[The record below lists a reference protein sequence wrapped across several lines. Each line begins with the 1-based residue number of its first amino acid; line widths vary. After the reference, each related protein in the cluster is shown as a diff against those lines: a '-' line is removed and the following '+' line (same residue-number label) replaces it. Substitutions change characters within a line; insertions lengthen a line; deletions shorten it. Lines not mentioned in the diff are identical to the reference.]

1 MAEDVK
7 QPLLPTKQCENQT
20 AVSTDNPFSK
30 AKHKAT
36 KTQFKYVNE
45 VRTFE
50 NNILKVPVYPQNLPV
65 EIVTTVLKQGRN
77 KLGTSQQELNNKRM
91 QTLEQLPA
99 KENKNMIQTFCI
111 NKAIPHT
118 LVHFKDPN
126 FSRDSSLISSLK
138 GNEKRRTDVT
148 VMQTDYLKPWKQT
161 LDLMYTPVLSDR
173 NNRYGP

>member
-1 MAEDVK
+1 
-7 QPLLPTKQCENQT
+7 
-20 AVSTDNPFSK
+20 
-30 AKHKAT
+30 
-36 KTQFKYVNE
+36 
-45 VRTFE
+45 
-50 NNILKVPVYPQNLPV
+50 VPVYPQNLPV
-65 EIVTTVLKQGRN
+65 EIVTTVLKKGKN
-77 KLGTSQQELNNKRM
+77 KLETTQKELNNKRM
-91 QTLEQLPA
+91 QILEQLPA

-126 FSRDSSLISSLK
+126 FSRDSSLISLLK

-161 LDLMYTPVLSDR
+161 LDHMYTPVLSDR